1 MATARKRRV
10 EVEIVVDDKQVGQ
23 KLGNIEK
30 SVTKTGKAFSNM
42 GKAVAL
48 AVGAKALGSV
58 VGAAQDSVRAFSDL
72 NESVNAVEVTFGGA
86 SEGILELGEAAATSV
101 GLSNAEFNSFAVG
114 FSAFVDQ
121 IAAEKDGDIVETMN
135 VLTVRIADFAS
146 VMNLD
151 IPEAAEKFRSGLA
164 GETEPLRKF
173 GIDVSAAAVNSKA
186 LALGLGDASGKL
198 SEQEKILARFELIM
212 DQTDKTAG
220 DFANTI
226 DDYANAQRVAT
237 AEIENSKVAIGEA
250 LVPAFAAV
258 IPLMVA
264 AAESAGVI
272 AIQFSKMTGAVD
284 GAEGTLQQYAIQS
297 GFAVDSATVLAG
309 ALVKLDDSL
318 RTDANNTD
326 ILAEQTAILE
336 GRMMELIDAADLSF
350 DEMLTLAG
358 GMDFLTD
365 EMGFGEVAA
374 DILSSTLENRLNPAA
389 QRMFLALEHATEG
402 VEDLG
407 DEAEDTGE
415 DLVTMADI
423 MRGLTDPAFAAIS
436 AFRSVIEKQETLNE
450 VVSEFGENSDEAALA
465 GVNLLEAYAG
475 LITKADTYSKV
486 AGVGLN
492 QSIFELGA
500 LAEVPREVLDGI
512 IQLLDEIDGKTV
524 EATIVLNT
532 PGGGKVSVDIHNLP
546 EFEHGGIVPG
556 RRGSQQLILAHGG
569 ETVLPTD
576 RDQFTDTQL
585 RIGTGTGANR
595 DQLTDPQLRIGTGSG
610 ADRDQLTDPDR
621 PTVGISPLP
630 GTTPTIPAK
639 IGTDP
644 SLNVRGG
651 TGTGTA
657 GLTVELML
665 KLDEIISVLHE
676 IDENT
681 EETAPGVF
689 TPLQP
694 VEGVEQR
701 HQGFDQGRV
710 AAEID
715 RLLTRRSRTSG
726 LGF

>member
-258 IPLMVA
+258 IPLMVEA
-264 AAESAGVI
+264 ATAAGVI
-272 AIQFSKMTGAVD
+272 ATAVSGMTGAVSD
-284 GAEGTLQQYAIQS
+284 ADAALQIIALRTGGAT
-297 GFAVDSATVLAG
+297 DSAEVLGTAFVRLDEELG
-309 ALVKLDDSL
+309 GWTERVKSWVGNA
-318 RTDANNTD
+318 TDMEAEM
-326 ILAEQTAILE
+326 LA
-336 GRMMELIDAADLSF
+336 LIDAADLSF

-358 GMDFLTD
+358 GVDFLTD
-365 EMGFGEVAA
+365 EMGLSEEAA
-374 DILSSTLENRLNPAA
+374 DILSSVLEDRLNPAA
-389 QRMFLALEHATEG
+389 QRTFLAMEHAAEG
-402 VEDLG
+402 VELLG
-407 DEAEDTGE
+407 DESENTEEDI
-415 DLVTMADI
+415 VSMAAT
-423 MRGLTDPAFAAIS
+423 MRGLVDPAFAAVG
-436 AFRSVIEKQETLNE
+436 AFNDVIEKQEALNE
-450 VVSEFGENSDEAALA
+450 AVDEFGEKSPEATAA
-465 GVNLLEAYAG
+465 GLDLLESYAG
-475 LITKADTYSKV
+475 LVSKAEQYAAVSGRD
-486 AGVGLN
+486 LN
-492 QSIFELGA
+492 ASIFELGA
-500 LAEVPREVLDGI
+500 LAGVPRDILDQI
-512 IQLLDEIDGKTV
+512 IQILDQIDGKTV
-524 EATIVLNT
+524 TATIVLET
-532 PGGGKVSVDIHNLP
+532 PDGKKVTVDIHNLP
-546 EFEHGGIVPG
+546 EFEHGGVVPG
-556 RRGSQQLILAHGG
+556 PRGSKQLIAAHGG
-569 ETVLPTD
+569 ETVLPTHKGSVGVGAGVNITVNG
-576 RDQFTDTQL
+576 FIGSEAQL
-585 RIGTGTGANR
+585 A
-595 DQLTDPQLRIGTGSG
+595 
-610 ADRDQLTDPDR
+610 A
-621 PTVGISPLP
+621 
-630 GTTPTIPAK
+630 
-639 IGTDP
+639 
-644 SLNVRGG
+644 
-651 TGTGTA
+651 
-657 GLTVELML
+657 
-665 KLDEIISVLHE
+665 KLD
-676 IDENT
+676 
-681 EETAPGVF
+681 
-689 TPLQP
+689 Q
-694 VEGVEQR
+694 
-701 HQGFDQGRV
+701 
-710 AAEID
+710 
-715 RLLTRRSRTSG
+715 LLTRRSRTSG

>member
-258 IPLMVA
+258 IPLMVEA
-264 AAESAGVI
+264 ATAAGVI
-272 AIQFSKMTGAVD
+272 ATAVSGMTGAVSD
-284 GAEGTLQQYAIQS
+284 ADAALQIIALRTGGAT
-297 GFAVDSATVLAG
+297 DSAEVLGTAFVRLDEELG
-309 ALVKLDDSL
+309 GWTERVKSWVGNA
-318 RTDANNTD
+318 TDMEAEM
-326 ILAEQTAILE
+326 LA
-336 GRMMELIDAADLSF
+336 LIDAADLSF

-365 EMGFGEVAA
+365 EMEFGEVAA
-374 DILSSTLENRLNPAA
+374 DILE
-389 QRMFLALEHATEG
+389 ALLRRRVNG
-402 VEDLG
+402 
-407 DEAEDTGE
+407 
-415 DLVTMADI
+415 
-423 MRGLTDPAFAAIS
+423 F
-436 AFRSVIEKQETLNE
+436 
-450 VVSEFGENSDEAALA
+450 EF
-465 GVNLLEAYAG
+465 
-475 LITKADTYSKV
+475 
-486 AGVGLN
+486 
-492 QSIFELGA
+492 
-500 LAEVPREVLDGI
+500 
-512 IQLLDEIDGKTV
+512 
-524 EATIVLNT
+524 
-532 PGGGKVSVDIHNLP
+532 
-546 EFEHGGIVPG
+546 
-556 RRGSQQLILAHGG
+556 
-569 ETVLPTD
+569 
-576 RDQFTDTQL
+576 
-585 RIGTGTGANR
+585 
-595 DQLTDPQLRIGTGSG
+595 
-610 ADRDQLTDPDR
+610 
-621 PTVGISPLP
+621 
-630 GTTPTIPAK
+630 
-639 IGTDP
+639 
-644 SLNVRGG
+644 
-651 TGTGTA
+651 
-657 GLTVELML
+657 
-665 KLDEIISVLHE
+665 
-676 IDENT
+676 
-681 EETAPGVF
+681 
-689 TPLQP
+689 
-694 VEGVEQR
+694 
-701 HQGFDQGRV
+701 
-710 AAEID
+710 
-715 RLLTRRSRTSG
+715 
-726 LGF
+726 